1 VEKKFI
7 VQDGQIVAA
16 ISQSN
21 GGNTL
26 PGAGANGLGRKTT
39 TATGKFTGCLSGDG
53 LRVSPQVSE
62 S

>member
-16 ISQSN
+16 ISQSS

-39 TATGKFTGCLSGDG
+39 TATGNL
-53 LRVSPQVSE
+53 QVVYLAMVYE
-62 S
+62 